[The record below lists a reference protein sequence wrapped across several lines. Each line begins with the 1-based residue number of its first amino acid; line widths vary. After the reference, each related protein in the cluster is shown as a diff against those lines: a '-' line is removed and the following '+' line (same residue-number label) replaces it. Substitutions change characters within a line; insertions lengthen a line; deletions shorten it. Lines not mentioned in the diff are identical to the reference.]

1 MSTKVK
7 IKKVIRNPINDKPG
21 LVDIEL
27 EDGMYNIQMT
37 VEVYEKT
44 PGDMKT
50 ASADFTLYSMGDY
63 DVFKDEEEFTKKKE
77 KSMAPQ
83 SLIPIGSFTIGQDGW
98 KKSPEVFIN
107 GKVLEV
113 VEDDENYYAELECLN
128 VVYYAIYK
136 KGMGVKPEEG
146 NIVSSGYWDEMEIQK
161 EEQLWS

>member
-1 MSTKVK
+1 MPTKVK
-7 IKKVIRNPINDKPG
+7 IEKVIRNPRDDKPG

-37 VEVYEKT
+37 VEVYEKI

-50 ASADFTLYSMGDY
+50 ASANFTLYSMGDY

-83 SLIPIGSFTIGQDGW
+83 SLIPIGSFTIGLDGW

-107 GKVLEV
+107 GKVSEV
-113 VEDDENYYAELECLN
+113 VEDNENYYVELECLN
-128 VVYYAIYK
+128 VIYYAIFK
-136 KGMGVKPEEG
+136 KETGVRPEEG
-146 NIVSSGYWDEMEIQK
+146 NIISSGYWIEMEILK
-161 EEQLWS
+161 EGQLWS